1 MKKNNAAI
9 SSSNLT
15 ITMTTNTSGKDQRK
29 KVSIFECSK
38 KICFYR
44 ESQVYFKIT

>member
-1 MKKNNAAI
+1 MKKNNGAT

-29 KVSIFECSK
+29 KVSVFECSK
-38 KICFYR
+38 INFYR
-44 ESQVYFKIT
+44 ELQVYFKIM

>member
-1 MKKNNAAI
+1 MKKNNGAT

-15 ITMTTNTSGKDQRK
+15 ITMTTNSSGKDQRK

-38 KICFYR
+38 IIFFNR
-44 ESQVYFKIT
+44 ESKVYFKII

>member
-1 MKKNNAAI
+1 MKKNNGAI

-29 KVSIFECSK
+29 EVNIFECSK
-38 KICFYR
+38 FFFIENHKFIL
-44 ESQVYFKIT
+44 K

>member
-1 MKKNNAAI
+1 MKENNGAI

-15 ITMTTNTSGKDQRK
+15 ITMTTNTSGKDERK

-38 KICFYR
+38 KNFFIENHKFIL
-44 ESQVYFKIT
+44 K

>member
-1 MKKNNAAI
+1 MKKNNGAN

-29 KVSIFECSK
+29 KVSVFECSK
-38 KICFYR
+38 IIFL
-44 ESQVYFKIT
+44 

>member
-1 MKKNNAAI
+1 MKKNNGAI

-29 KVSIFECSK
+29 EVNIFECSK
-38 KICFYR
+38 FFFYR
-44 ESQVYFKIT
+44 ESQVYFKII